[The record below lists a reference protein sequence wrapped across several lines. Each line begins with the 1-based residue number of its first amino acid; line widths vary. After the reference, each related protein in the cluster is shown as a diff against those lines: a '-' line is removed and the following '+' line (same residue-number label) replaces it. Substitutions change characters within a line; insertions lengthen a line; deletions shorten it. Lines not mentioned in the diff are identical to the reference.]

1 MGFHQPFFFCY
12 LLLVI
17 KSDLFSKN
25 VNASESNSDEKGK
38 KSSHRVS
45 HAMCVCE
52 KSGRIDTR
60 AGGNYGRDIPLSRDR
75 LSNSLHP
82 ALWCSSSSAADT
94 ARRARSALRQAR
106 CCLVGA
112 NE

>member
-1 MGFHQPFFFCY
+1 MNQIQ
-12 LLLVI
+12 I
-17 KSDLFSKN
+17 KR
-25 VNASESNSDEKGK
+25 VK

-82 ALWCSSSSAADT
+82 ALWCSRSSSSAADT
-94 ARRARSALRQAR
+94 ARRAPRCSTLRQAR